1 MTSTHRQRP
10 LLAIVGALCAG
21 VLLLSPLVARAYGE
35 ELGGYY

>member
-1 MTSTHRQRP
+1 MTSTHCQRS